1 LLVLLVFGFFGYLMI
16 RCGWPR
22 APLVLGFVL
31 GKIAENNFYIST
43 IRYGPSWTLRPLV
56 LILIALTV
64 IVLFFPFMRF
74 KGRPLTGGS
83 AS

>member
-1 LLVLLVFGFFGYLMI
+1 MVFLAFGFLGYLMI
-16 RCGWPR
+16 RSGWPR

-31 GKIAENNFYIST
+31 GRIAENNFYIST

-56 LILIALTV
+56 LVLIALSV

-74 KGRPLTGGS
+74 KPRPLAGGNVQ
-83 AS
+83 

>member
-1 LLVLLVFGFFGYLMI
+1 
-16 RCGWPR
+16 
-22 APLVLGFVL
+22 LVLGFVL

-56 LILIALTV
+56 LVLIALTV
-64 IVLFFPFMRF
+64 IVLFFPFMRL